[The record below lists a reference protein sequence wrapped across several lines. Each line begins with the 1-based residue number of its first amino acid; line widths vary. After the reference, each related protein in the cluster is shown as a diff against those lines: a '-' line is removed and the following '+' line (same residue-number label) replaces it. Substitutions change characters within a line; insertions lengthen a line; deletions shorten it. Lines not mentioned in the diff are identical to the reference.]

1 MPTKKKTVVRY
12 RTRSRRGRVSG
23 FDLGTDLNLAIVV
36 AIGIAGYF
44 VYQYFAGDSSSS
56 SSPADTN
63 TTANTT
69 ATSDVAAQTA
79 AGAPPNYDATTYAS
93 WASTIYQSG
102 NTLIN
107 MLSTPAPVL
116 AIMDQVDNLAD
127 MYSLIAAFGTRQATG
142 WSWSAT
148 TYDLPAFIN
157 AGFETADIAK
167 FNAQLGYNNVQYTF

>member
-1 MPTKKKTVVRY
+1 MGKTVVRY

-23 FDLGTDLNLAIVV
+23 FDLGTDLNLAILV
-36 AIGIAGYF
+36 AIGIGGYL
-44 VYQYFAGDSSSS
+44 VYNYFAGDGSS

-69 ATSDVAAQTA
+69 ATNDIASQTA
-79 AGAPPNYDATTYAS
+79 AGDPPNYDATTYAS
-93 WASTIYQSG
+93 WASTIFQSG
-102 NTLIN
+102 NTVIN

-116 AIMDQVDNLAD
+116 AIMDQIDNLAD

-157 AGFETADIAK
+157 AAFESSDIAK